1 MSLIARHKKP
11 GAFRKLVNS
20 LEITPQDRR
29 TKILNAMRA
38 EDPDFVTAVEKC
50 LFEFSEFKN
59 LSEMILADVVYAMK
73 DDMRSV
79 AIALYKCKDEELLN
93 KFMKSMLPAQG
104 SAFKEE
110 MSMLTAITVGQQKG
124 AQFKV
129 IEKARELQE
138 NGVVTIKEYAPQY
151 T

>member
-1 MSLIARHKKP
+1 MSLTARHKKP

-29 TKILNAMRA
+29 AKILNAMRV

-50 LFEFSEFKN
+50 LFEFAEFKN
-59 LSEMILADVVYAMK
+59 LNEMILADVVYAMK

-79 AIALYKCKDEELLN
+79 AIALYKCKDEELLG
-93 KFMKSMLPAQG
+93 KFVKSMLPAQG

-110 MSMLTAITVGQQKG
+110 LSMLTAITVGQQKG